1 MAYIR
6 DLLLHV
12 SPWVLPL
19 TLLLMVAVGVW
30 AGLRLTRGVTNR
42 RVARSRALGAT
53 GHAHALRLLR
63 RAGYELL
70 EQEVTGEGVV
80 VVDGEPHSFHVRADA
95 LVQRRRRLYVAEF
108 KNGPEA
114 SRVSTRA
121 TRRQLLE
128 YAWVFDVDGVLL
140 VDAEVGLIQD
150 VQFPDLPGT
159 PQ

>member
-19 TLLLMVAVGVW
+19 TLLLMVAVGAWV
-30 AGLRLTRGVTNR
+30 GLRLTRGITNR
-42 RVARSRALGAT
+42 RVARSRSLGQA
-53 GHAHALRLLR
+53 GRDRAVRLLR
-63 RAGYELL
+63 RAGFVLVE
-70 EQEVTGEGVV
+70 EEVTGEGVV
-80 VVDGEPHSFHVRADA
+80 LVDGVPQTYLVRADA
-95 LVQRRRRLYVAEF
+95 LVRRKRRLFVAEF

-128 YAWVFDVDGVLL
+128 YDWVFDVDGVLL
-140 VDAEVGLIQD
+140 VDAETDAIQH
-150 VQFPDLPGT
+150 VQFPDPT
-159 PQ
+159 VPQ

>member
-6 DLLLHV
+6 DLLLHT

-19 TLLLMVAVGVW
+19 MLLLMVAAGTW
-30 AGLRLTRGVTNR
+30 MGLRLTRGVTNR
-42 RVARSRALGAT
+42 RVARSRSLGRV
-53 GHAHALRLLR
+53 GRDRALRLLR
-63 RAGYELL
+63 RGGYSVL
-70 EQEVTGEGVV
+70 EEEVTGEGTVLI
-80 VVDGEPHSFHVRADA
+80 DGVPEDFLVRADA
-95 LVQRRRRLYVAEF
+95 LVRRKRQVFVAEF

-140 VDAEVGLIQD
+140 VDAESGAIQHVVFEGLA
-150 VQFPDLPGT
+150 
-159 PQ
+159 